1 MTALGICKVEFY
13 KSNRLLFSIAEETET
28 YKTFI
33 KTDPQTVLINKA
45 YFMSLVRNMIMPYNT
60 SDWDK
65 WLKAATQGSEKPF
78 LLTSRSAKM
87 LTKTVESWS
96 PAVIIKNPTK
106 LSDAEFIRY
115 CQEAFKKAQISV
127 TPYQVIFK

>member
-13 KSNRLLFSIAEETET
+13 KSNRLLFSIAGETET
-28 YKTFI
+28 YKIFI

-45 YFMSLVRNMIMPYNT
+45 YFMALVRNMIMPYNT

-78 LLTSRSAKM
+78 FLTSRSAKM
-87 LTKTVESWS
+87 LVKTVESWS
-96 PAVIIKNPTK
+96 PSVIINNPTK

>member
-13 KSNRLLFSIAEETET
+13 KSNRLLFSIAGETET

-45 YFMSLVRNMIMPYNT
+45 YFMALVRNMIMPYNT

-78 LLTSRSAKM
+78 FLTSRSAKM
-87 LTKTVESWS
+87 LVKTVESWS
-96 PAVIIKNPTK
+96 PSTIIKNPTK

>member
-13 KSNRLLFSIAEETET
+13 KSNRLLFSIAGETET

-60 SDWDK
+60 NDWDK

-78 LLTSRSAKM
+78 FLTSRSAKM
-87 LTKTVESWS
+87 LVKTVESWS

>member
-13 KSNRLLFSIAEETET
+13 KSNRLLFSIAGETET

-45 YFMSLVRNMIMPYNT
+45 YFMSLVRNMILPYDTN
-60 SDWDK
+60 DWNK

-78 LLTSRSAKM
+78 FLTSRSAKM

-106 LSDAEFIRY
+106 LGDAEFIRY
-115 CQEAFKKAQISV
+115 CQETFKKAQISV

>member
-13 KSNRLLFSIAEETET
+13 KSNRLLFSIAGETET

-45 YFMSLVRNMIMPYNT
+45 YFMALVRNMILPYDTN
-60 SDWDK
+60 DWDK

-78 LLTSRSAKM
+78 FLTSRSAKM
-87 LTKTVESWS
+87 LVKTVESWS
-96 PAVIIKNPTK
+96 PAVIIKNPTR

>member
-13 KSNRLLFSIAEETET
+13 KSNRLLFSIAGETET
-28 YKTFI
+28 YKIFI

-45 YFMSLVRNMIMPYNT
+45 YFMALVRNMIMPYNT

-78 LLTSRSAKM
+78 FLTSRSAKM
-87 LTKTVESWS
+87 LVKTVESWS
-96 PAVIIKNPTK
+96 PSVIIKNPTK

>member
-13 KSNRLLFSIAEETET
+13 KSNRLLFSIAGETET

-45 YFMSLVRNMIMPYNT
+45 YFMALVRNMIMPYNT

-65 WLKAATQGSEKPF
+65 WLKAATQGSERPF
-78 LLTSRSAKM
+78 FLTSRSAKM
-87 LTKTVESWS
+87 LVKTVESWS
-96 PAVIIKNPTK
+96 PSVIIKNPTR
-106 LSDAEFIRY
+106 LSDDEFIRY

>member
-13 KSNRLLFSIAEETET
+13 KSNRLLFSIAGETET

-78 LLTSRSAKM
+78 FLTSRSAKM
-87 LTKTVESWS
+87 LVKTVESWS
-96 PAVIIKNPTK
+96 PSTIIKNPTK